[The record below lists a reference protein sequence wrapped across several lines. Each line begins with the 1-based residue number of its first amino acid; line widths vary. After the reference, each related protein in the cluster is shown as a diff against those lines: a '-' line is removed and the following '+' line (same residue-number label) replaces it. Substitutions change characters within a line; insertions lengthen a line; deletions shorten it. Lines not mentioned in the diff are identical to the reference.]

1 MSGRPALIVFARA
14 PVAGET
20 KTRLIPALG
29 PAGAAELYRCFL
41 LDTLDRVRQVPAQ
54 LIVAAAG
61 TSDSD
66 PLRALVQAVCPDAA
80 LTVQSGADL
89 GERMDR
95 AVQEALRC
103 GHLGAVVIG
112 TDSPGLP
119 QRHILGAMDLLSQ
132 RDLVVGPCLDGGY
145 YLIALRRPLPGLF
158 RDIPWSSDAV
168 LVETMRRA
176 GERDLSVA
184 LLEPWYD
191 VDTPED
197 LRFLKT
203 YLTALAL
210 AGEPILCPRTW
221 QYVSQLAENGEI

>member
-41 LDTLDRVRQVPAQ
+41 LDTLDRIRQVPAR

-61 TSDSD
+61 TSDRD

-95 AVQEALRC
+95 ALQEALRC

-119 QRHILGAMDLLSQ
+119 QRHILAAIDLLSQ

-145 YLIALRRPLPGLF
+145 YLLALRRPLPDLF

-176 GERDLSVA
+176 GERHLSVA

-191 VDTPED
+191 VDTPEG
-197 LRFLKT
+197 LRFLKA

-210 AGEPILCPRTW
+210 AGEPIPCPRTW
-221 QYVSQLAENGEI
+221 HYVSQLGENGQL